1 MPARIYLVEDHPA
14 VRQGLRSII
23 DDLENTTVCGETGST
38 KTARREI
45 PEMTP
50 DLALIDLFLTDGS
63 GLDLIKNLSTQLDLP
78 VLVVSA
84 HDETLYA
91 RRALEAGARGYL
103 MKDVETQTLANAIR
117 QVLNGSIYLSSEMT
131 SALLSD
137 YVDTSSSPESV
148 IDSLSDQELQVFTLL
163 GNGLERLTIAETL
176 SVSPK
181 TVDTYQEHLKEKLSL
196 QSTAKLRRAAALW
209 VENERTEG

>member
-14 VRQGLRSII
+14 LRRGLKSII
-23 DDLENTTVCGETGST
+23 DDLENATVCGETGSAT
-38 KTARREI
+38 TARREI

-50 DLALIDLFLTDGS
+50 DLALIDLFLADGS
-63 GLDLIKNLSTQLDLP
+63 GLDLIKNLSTQLDLLI
-78 VLVVSA
+78 LVISA

-91 RRALEAGARGYL
+91 RRALEAGALGYL

-117 QVLNGSIYLSSEMT
+117 DVLNGSIYLSSEMT
-131 SALLSD
+131 SELLSD
-137 YVDTSSSPESV
+137 YVGTSSSPESA
-148 IDSLSDQELQVFTLL
+148 IHNLSDQELQVFTLL
-163 GNGLERLTIAETL
+163 GKGLERLAIAETL

-196 QSTAKLRRAAALW
+196 ETTAKLRRAAALW
-209 VENERTEG
+209 VEHERMEG